1 MNRPLRTLRAG
12 FTLIELL
19 AVMLIIGILATFL
32 VPQIPAAMERANVTA
47 CKSNMKAIGEG
58 FNAYHAQFKGLPKEG
73 GARFHTALVYN
84 EIWEATEA
92 NARRLNCPSVPTDA
106 LQGIRDLPAEEWYVD
121 KDAIDGSYTSYA
133 GRDMREHPIRKYP
146 VSGKEVLVGDDN
158 DGQEN
163 HKNVLV
169 VLMGDY
175 NVTEFNKKELQA
187 DGLMSKEE
195 PWLTVGPTSPIEA
208 LQMLSLD

>member
-32 VPQIPAAMERANVTA
+32 VPQIPAAMERANITA
-47 CKSNMKAIGEG
+47 CKSNMKAIAEG
-58 FNAYHAQFKGLPKEG
+58 LNAYHAQFKGLPKEG

-84 EIWEATEA
+84 EIWESTEA
-92 NARRLNCPSVPTDA
+92 NARRLTCPAVSTDT
-106 LQGIRDLPAEEWYVD
+106 LLGISDLPAEEWYVD
-121 KDAIDGSYTSYA
+121 KDAIDGSFTSYA

-146 VSGKEVLVGDDN
+146 ISGKEVLVGDDN
-158 DGQEN
+158 DGGEN
-163 HKNVLV
+163 HKNVTV

-175 NVTEFNKKELQA
+175 STKEFNKKELQA
-187 DGLMSKEE
+187 QGLMSKEE
-195 PWLTVGPTSPIEA
+195 ELLPVGPTSPVEA